1 MIKMMSKFFVVFEQL
16 WFMYDMIQLLG
27 WMDQW
32 DQMGVVL
39 FDLDVLCVDM
49 LWLYVIVYVLI
60 NGGLLFVV
68 SLFVVMGELVVEI
81 SMEVVQLIVLL
92 EMVCCIVQLLEC
104 LMCDYDSV

>member
-1 MIKMMSKFFVVFEQL
+1 M
-16 WFMYDMIQLLG
+16 
-27 WMDQW
+27 
-32 DQMGVVL
+32 VL

-81 SMEVVQLIVLL
+81 SMEVV
-92 EMVCCIVQLLEC
+92 
-104 LMCDYDSV
+104 